1 MNHEKTIGRQRLR
14 RRRRVRRHLR
24 DTIRGVVPRPRLSVF
39 RSNKHMYAQVID
51 DGAGRTVAA
60 ASTAEKD
67 VLAGTKS
74 GSNKT
79 AAVAV
84 GKKIAERS
92 LAAGVK
98 EVTFDR
104 GSYKF
109 HGRVAAL
116 AQAAREAGLVF

>member
-1 MNHEKTIGRQRLR
+1 MNHEKSIARQRLR
-14 RRRRVRRHLR
+14 RARRVRRHLR

-39 RSNKHMYAQVID
+39 RSSKHTYAQVID
-51 DGAGRTVAA
+51 DNAGRTVAA
-60 ASTAEKD
+60 ASTAEKG
-67 VLAGTKS
+67 VLGGAKS
-74 GSNKT
+74 GGNKN

-84 GKKIAERS
+84 GKTIAERS
-92 LAAGVK
+92 IAAGVR